1 MKEKYLK
8 RGAGVLMPVFSL
20 PGEYSCGGFG
30 KEAEN
35 FIDLLVKGGFS
46 YWQVLPF
53 CMTDEY
59 NSPYKSYSA
68 FAGNPYF
75 VDLDLLY

>member
-1 MKEKYLK
+1 MEKYLK
-8 RGAGVLMPVFSL
+8 RSAGVLMPIFSL
-20 PGEYSCGGFG
+20 PGDHSCGSFG
-30 KEAEN
+30 KEAEK
-35 FIDLLVKGGFS
+35 FIDLLVNGGFS

-68 FAGNPYF
+68 FGRTPPFYRP
-75 VDLDLLY
+75 